1 MRDDKVTIPYFFSEA
16 KPPFDSAE
24 KWMAMA
30 FEEVNS
36 KTCVVIEQA
45 RGVVGGDCKTPVP
58 QVTNAICIESGDGC
72 YSLLGTGSNPQRIVI
87 NETCLSPSMSLRL
100 ITLAVG
106 LGYQLMHSNFML
118 ADKGVRAEH
127 GYCFTAEP
135 ELSDRF
141 DVKSASAVGFTI
153 EAGSSDYEAIHVTP
167 RPEDQALLHNR
178 KNTFFGLRRVDV
190 AQINDFNKCEEK
202 VYGQK
207 CRSQLRVCQ
216 KRTAKYP
223 NVMGLTK
230 DCKCRC
236 RDGWEGVTCSTASKK
251 EEVPKGFYGCHKKI
265 LLRRGHAGGVT
276 YFRLKDIE
284 LDIVSEPPYL
294 CTITIQSKW
303 RDLGFYC
310 RGYAPVIRVDAS
322 ALYKQLRSQGVLPFS
337 MRDACERFRLYFQSG
352 VHKYRRRVLCSDAVL
367 QSGGYMMLRA
377 RGPNTTLFFVM
388 KPENETEAEALLQI
402 QVGIQKRLY
411 VPCDTLLYYRNPLS
425 FNVHRSEFQFH
436 AKYLIEFLI
445 GIVVFMVISYVAYDY
460 WMTRRRVEQMRRRRQ
475 AKLAAEK
482 TEESS
487 SDSSELE
494 MSCGSS
500 KSTHK
505 TQESMAGSPKPPGA
519 SAHVSKTTISLSS
532 DNQSGAPSTR
542 EASPEPDDSPPSS
555 KPSSS
560 KWSSSKSSSKPSAS
574 KGSSGGPSAS
584 KASSGGPNASK
595 AGSGGPSS
603 SKSSSGGPS
612 IKAQRRPT
620 LKEIADQQPKVKKK
634 KEEKNALPPILA
646 QKAKVRQTSDL
657 DGGSRSS
664 PDVEEPA
671 AFLSQLSTKAST
683 PPPSATPPQQQKRQM
698 KRLSTRKGK
707 KAGKKKKGR
716 GGGGGGGSSSSSSS
730 SDETFKQA
738 LKRYISEKMH
748 PSESEDD
755 ESAPA

>member
-127 GYCFTAEP
+127 GYCFTSEP

-153 EAGSSDYEAIHVTP
+153 EAGSSDYEAIH
-167 RPEDQALLHNR
+167 
-178 KNTFFGLRRVDV
+178 F
-190 AQINDFNKCEEK
+190 
-202 VYGQK
+202 
-207 CRSQLRVCQ
+207 
-216 KRTAKYP
+216 
-223 NVMGLTK
+223 
-230 DCKCRC
+230 
-236 RDGWEGVTCSTASKK
+236 TASKK

-505 TQESMAGSPKPPGA
+505 SQESMAGSRKSPGA

-542 EASPEPDDSPPSS
+542 EASPEPDDSPPGS

-560 KWSSSKSSSKPSAS
+560 MWSSSKSSSKPSAS
-574 KGSSGGPSAS
+574 KASSGGPSAS
-584 KASSGGPNASK
+584 KASSGGPSASK
-595 AGSGGPSS
+595 AGSGGPSASKASSGGPSS

-634 KEEKNALPPILA
+634 KEEKSALPPILT

-716 GGGGGGGSSSSSSS
+716 GGGGGGSSSSSSS